1 MLRFILNRAP
11 IVAPV
16 VISYHVTARDVAWS
30 IVTFMRCGVALVF
43 VTVASSSPSPTHKPL
58 TSAVHTDASEEPP
71 KVERSLEVD
80 PQEHHTKSM

>member
-1 MLRFILNRAP
+1 MLRFILNRVP

-30 IVTFMRCGVALVF
+30 IVTFMRCSVALDF
-43 VTVASSSPSPTHKPL
+43 VTAASSSPSPTHKPL

>member
-1 MLRFILNRAP
+1 MFLFILNRVP

-16 VISYHVTARDVAWS
+16 VISCLVTARDSTWS

-43 VTVASSSPSPTHKPL
+43 VTAASSSPSPTHKPL
-58 TSAVHTDASEEPP
+58 TSADASEEPP
-71 KVERSLEVD
+71 HIERSLEVD